1 MWLEAV
7 RFGISAALMGC
18 ALFTLCTGV
27 LGVFRYQYCLNRM
40 HAAAV
45 NDTLGILLA
54 VCSLIIAQG
63 LDFVSL
69 KFLLVVVFLWI
80 ASPVS
85 SHLIAKLE
93 ITTLDYGTEEM
104 EVKDPWTSL

>member
-1 MWLEAV
+1 MWIEYV
-7 RFGISAALMGC
+7 RFGICAALMAA
-18 ALFTLCTGV
+18 ALVTLCTGV
-27 LGVFRYQYCLNRM
+27 LGVFRWKYCLNRM

-54 VCSLIIAQG
+54 ICSLIVAQG

-69 KFLLVVVFLWI
+69 KFLLVVIFLWI

-85 SHLIAKLE
+85 SHLIARLE
-93 ITTLDYGTEEM
+93 ITTGEEIKEEM